1 MKGKFIV
8 FEGSDGSGKTTVLN
22 RVKKYLDD
30 TGKDYVLT
38 REPGGTE
45 ISEDIR
51 SILLDKANKE
61 MTPIT
66 EALLYAAAR
75 AQHVEEVILPNIK
88 AGRIVISDRY
98 VMSSLAYQAYGRK
111 LDYKEVKDINDY
123 ATGRLKPDYTIF
135 LNVDPITVL
144 NRKKNNVE
152 ADRLE
157 EESESYHERVYRG
170 YQEMI
175 ASQGDSFIL
184 IDASRNLEEV
194 TAEVIKKLE
203 EIIGGGK

>member
-8 FEGSDGSGKTTVLN
+8 FEGSDGSGKTTVLD
-22 RVKKYLDD
+22 RVKKHLD
-30 TGKDYVLT
+30 TKEIDYVMT
-38 REPGGTE
+38 REPGGTA

-51 SILLDKANKE
+51 AILLDKGNQE
-61 MTPIT
+61 MTPMT

-75 AQHVEEVILPNIK
+75 AQHVEEFILPNIEQ
-88 AGRIVISDRY
+88 GRLVISDRY
-98 VMSSLAYQAYGRK
+98 VMSSLAYQAYGRR
-111 LDYKEVKDINDY
+111 LAYEEVKNINDY

-144 NRKKNNVE
+144 NRKKKNVE

-157 EESESYHERVYRG
+157 EESESYHERVYKG

-175 ASQGDSFIL
+175 ADQGSSFIL

-203 EIIGGGK
+203 EIIGG

>member
-8 FEGSDGSGKTTVLN
+8 FEGSDGSGKTTVLDK
-22 RVKKYLDD
+22 VKEYLDD
-30 TGKDYVLT
+30 SGIDYVLT

-51 SILLDKANKE
+51 GILLDKANKE
-61 MTPIT
+61 MTPMT

-75 AQHVEEVILPNIK
+75 AQHVEEVILPNIE
-88 AGRIVISDRY
+88 AGRLVISDRY

-111 LDYKEVKDINDY
+111 LDYKEVKNINDY
-123 ATGRLKPDYTIF
+123 ATRRLKPDYTIF

-157 EESESYHERVYRG
+157 EESEAYHERVYRG

-175 ASQGDSFIL
+175 AAQGDSFIL
-184 IDASRNLEEV
+184 IDASRSLEEV
-194 TAEVIKKLE
+194 TAEVIGKLKD
-203 EIIGGGK
+203 IIGG